1 MAISTTTTD
10 HTLSARKETMP
21 MPTLPWVRAVREI
34 GFPSTIALIMI
45 FQMLYQVPKEIDR
58 IVKRLDAMESA
69 YAKQSEALI
78 QLLREKR

>member
-1 MAISTTTTD
+1 
-10 HTLSARKETMP
+10 

-34 GFPSTIALIMI
+34 GFPSTIALLLIW
-45 FQMLYQVPKEIDR
+45 QMLFQVPKEIDR
-58 IVKRLDAMESA
+58 IVKRLDAMEAA